1 MSGILIDEMLN
12 LITGVIS
19 ELQINKQKIISNIDI
34 TRGQIYAEF
43 VLQALIKKGLPRFE
57 AYREVQ
63 RVAFVA
69 LRQKEHFRDA
79 INKDPL
85 LLRELR
91 DVDLDSLFNPKNHLS
106 ASSKIIDKV
115 KNLVIETNQKYSL
128 D

>member
-1 MSGILIDEMLN
+1 MLN
-12 LITGVIS
+12 LIIGVVG

-43 VLQALIKKGLPRFE
+43 VLQALIKKGVPRFE

-69 LRQKEHFRDA
+69 LRQREHFRDA
-79 INKDPL
+79 IVRDPFL
-85 LLRELR
+85 LKELR
-91 DVDLDSLFNPKNHLS
+91 GVDLDLLFNPKNHLS
-106 ASSKIIDKV
+106 ASSKIIEKV

>member
-1 MSGILIDEMLN
+1 
-12 LITGVIS
+12 
-19 ELQINKQKIISNIDI
+19 
-34 TRGQIYAEF
+34 IYAEF
-43 VLQALIKKGLPRFE
+43 VLQALVKKGIPRFD

-69 LRQKEHFRDA
+69 LRQREHFRDA
-79 INKDPL
+79 IIKDPL

-106 ASSKIIDKV
+106 ASTKIIDKV
-115 KNLVIETNQKYSL
+115 KNLVIETNQKFSL